1 MDEEGMPFEC
11 VGCTMRGHTEVYQVN
26 GNAEK
31 MAICKAR
38 EWPLRH
44 WLKLIAGEKCPK
56 RRLRE
61 AIKAALEDLSE
72 A

>member
-1 MDEEGMPFEC
+1 MDDEGMPLEC
-11 VGCTMRGHTEVYQVN
+11 VGCTMRGHADVHLVN
-26 GNAEK
+26 GDVEK

-61 AIKAALEDLSE
+61 AIKEALKGIAEV
-72 A
+72 